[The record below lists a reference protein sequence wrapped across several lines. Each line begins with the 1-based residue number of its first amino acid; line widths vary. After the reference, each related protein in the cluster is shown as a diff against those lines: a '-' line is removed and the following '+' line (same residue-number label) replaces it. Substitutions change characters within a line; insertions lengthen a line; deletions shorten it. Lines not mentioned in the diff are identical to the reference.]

1 MFLVFV
7 HLAIY
12 IPVFLLEIKDVC
24 EIEGLELSNDTDNK
38 LIKNNNYAAK
48 IDVLNSAAPI
58 FAEITWIINYYMLI
72 MNNNHVAKIDVLS
85 SAASIFA
92 EISQVQEY
100 QNLCCNCS

>member
-12 IPVFLLEIKDVC
+12 ILIFLLEIKDVC
-24 EIEGLELSNDTDNK
+24 EIEELELSNDTDNK

-48 IDVLNSAAPI
+48 IDVL
-58 FAEITWIINYYMLI
+58 
-72 MNNNHVAKIDVLS
+72 S

-92 EISQVQEY
+92 EITWITNYYMLVMDDNHVAKIGILGPAASIFAKIT
-100 QNLCCNCS
+100 LTTIAT

>member
-48 IDVLNSAAPI
+48 IDVL
-58 FAEITWIINYYMLI
+58 
-72 MNNNHVAKIDVLS
+72 S
-85 SAASIFA
+85 SAASIFVK
-92 EISQVQEY
+92 IM
-100 QNLCCNCS
+100 